1 MKKILSLMLALTM
14 IIGVFAPMIAS
25 AEAVDPKE
33 QLFNDL
39 RDKFKDI
46 RNESDASDALN
57 IIIKL
62 NAKREEIYNSL
73 SESDKQYLE
82 SLGISKDVFGE
93 IVSILKNNEALLKKI
108 IKEDELN
115 YNDVKSDINL
125 LINDLYGKTPDL
137 LKERIDKYVPTKEEK
152 VNLFVELVRE
162 FIHDKFG
169 TGDYSVKNNKW
180 ISLNLEIRKEQI
192 ERANDLVEKGNP
204 FTDYHLTIVNNIL
217 KSAEKQLGD
226 YLNIAGKLLN
236 KANMIDRKNVDTETP
251 EPEKPSTGGSTGG
264 GGGGGSSS
272 SSTTPSTSTP
282 DPVIEVPTEGAV
294 IGTVGKEHATV
305 TTSAKGTN
313 VQVKEFETV
322 KAIDALRKKAGADR
336 AAVLVIKLDNVKGL
350 DVNVSLPVKVV
361 NALGEKKVDLKVVTS
376 DVEFGLP
383 NDALKEATIPAG
395 AKLELRIA
403 EISKEVEAENAD
415 VKRVVDLSLVIVKG
429 SEETVVSTF
438 NAPITVKVDIKGL
451 GNNDK
456 LAVYYL
462 NEEDNTLEFVTGKI
476 QDNKAVLVLEH
487 FSKYVVVES
496 NKTFTDIESHWSKL
510 YVESMAAK
518 NVVGGYDDGT
528 FRPEGKVTRAEFA
541 KMIVNSLELKLEKY
555 DGSFTDVKENDWHAD
570 YVATIVKLGVAGG
583 YDDGTFKPNKE
594 ITRAEMAVILSNIV
608 DVEVEE
614 TEIEALLG
622 QYKDVEAI
630 PAWATEAIAKVAKA
644 KIMQGVNDN
653 FNGGSTT
660 TRAESAT
667 AIYRAYNK

>member
-1 MKKILSLMLALTM
+1 MKKILSLMLALAM
-14 IIGVFAPMIAS
+14 IISVFTPIIAN
-25 AEAVDPKE
+25 AEKLDPKE
-33 QLFNDL
+33 QLFNEL
-39 RDKFKDI
+39 RAKFEPI
-46 RNESDASDALN
+46 RSGTNADDAIAVVVAVLN
-57 IIIKL
+57 NTENIYKNVTNNVEYKNYL
-62 NAKREEIYNSL
+62 NAKGITEATVKGIISVLDNNKELIKSIIKDTNLDYNSVSGQL
-73 SESDKQYLE
+73 DTLLQ
-82 SLGISKDVFGE
+82 SLYNALPEETKNSINKYANRKDEKINVLTNVIS
-93 IVSILKNNEALLKKI
+93 A
-108 IKEDELN
+108 
-115 YNDVKSDINL
+115 
-125 LINDLYGKTPDL
+125 LINEKIGSGNYSMKT
-137 LKERIDKYVPTKEEK
+137 
-152 VNLFVELVRE
+152 
-162 FIHDKFG
+162 
-169 TGDYSVKNNKW
+169 NKW
-180 ISLNLEIRKEQI
+180 ISFNLAVTDSQISTANKSISGKSDEPLKEIHKNIATSLLNSS
-192 ERANDLVEKGNP
+192 
-204 FTDYHLTIVNNIL
+204 VNVL
-217 KSAEKQLGD
+217 SETL
-226 YLNIAGKLLN
+226 LNAAGKLLYET
-236 KANMIDRKNVDTETP
+236 KLITKVEVDTE
-251 EPEKPSTGGSTGG
+251 KPDSGSSTGG
-264 GGGGGSSS
+264 GGGST
-272 SSTTPSTSTP
+272 STTPSTPGTSTP

-336 AAVLVIKLDNVKGL
+336 DAVLVIKLDHVKGL
-350 DVNVSLPVKVV
+350 DVKVSLPVKVV
-361 NALGEKKVDLKVVTS
+361 KALEEKKVDLKVVTS

-383 NDALKEATIPAG
+383 KDALKETTIPTG

-403 EISKEVEAENAD
+403 EVSKEVEVENAD
-415 VKRVVDLSLVIVKG
+415 VKRVVELSLVIVKG

-438 NAPITVKVDIKGL
+438 DAPITVKVDIKGL

-518 NVVGGYDDGT
+518 NVVGGYDDGA

-541 KMIVNSLELKLEKY
+541 KMIINSLELKLEKY

-594 ITRAEMAVILSNIV
+594 ITRAEMAVILSNIL

-653 FNGGSTT
+653 FNAGNTT

-667 AIYRAYNK
+667 AIYRVYNK